1 MPRGKAC
8 RAQLKEI
15 KKGGKASAK
24 AGGTAANADSL
35 EELLD
40 PIRREASSIAA
51 SLPLPGALATFFTNA
66 HASTRRRSDARA
78 HAHACLHAQSHT
90 STHPRPQARAH
101 TWRCRAS
108 DLVRCGFAQLKELK
122 KTGGK
127 SDGAAVRSHCRD
139 RLSARLAHPHRHR
152 NCAHIGA
159 ATRPRVRSA
168 PEVLRSSGQAGFS

>member
-24 AGGTAANADSL
+24 AGGTGANADSL

-51 SLPLPGALATFFTNA
+51 SLPLPHMRLSLQTRTT
-66 HASTRRRSDARA
+66 STRRRSDTRA

-90 STHPRPQARAH
+90 STHPRPHARAH